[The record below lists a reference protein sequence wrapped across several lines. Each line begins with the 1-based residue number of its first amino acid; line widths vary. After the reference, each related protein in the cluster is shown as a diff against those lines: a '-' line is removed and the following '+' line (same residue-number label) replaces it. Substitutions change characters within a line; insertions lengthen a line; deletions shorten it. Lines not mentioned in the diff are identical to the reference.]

1 MKAEGTWDGALRVT
15 RTLLPPLP
23 QATYKTP
30 QKTCKKVEFV
40 EIWRRSVCRMPDAK
54 ILQKA
59 WRKSRSSQKSRRRR
73 RSSAS
78 SSGRSKADDANTTL
92 FTEGQTG
99 EEDDG
104 MVATLVII
112 CRVAPIPSHNRL
124 LILSASASLCSVEIL
139 WSGMS
144 AILHVL
150 YHSRPRGSPRT
161 TGAGGIAA
169 IPRYGIVFLALSS
182 TYQNNT
188 AYGIIGCYFRTE
200 SLFCDLILPT
210 RPA

>member
-1 MKAEGTWDGALRVT
+1 MVSSGD
-15 RTLLPPLP
+15 LLHKPKRAWKRKELEMVLLEWPERCSLTPPPLP

-30 QKTCKKVEFV
+30 RKKCKNVEFV
-40 EIWRRSVCRMPDAK
+40 EIWRRSVCRMPDSK
-54 ILQKA
+54 ILQKV

-73 RSSAS
+73 RNSAS
-78 SSGRSKADDANTTL
+78 GSGSSKDDDTNTTL
-92 FTEGQTG
+92 FTDGQTG

-124 LILSASASLCSVEIL
+124 LILSASASSFSVEIL

-150 YHSRPRGSPRT
+150 
-161 TGAGGIAA
+161 
-169 IPRYGIVFLALSS
+169 
-182 TYQNNT
+182 
-188 AYGIIGCYFRTE
+188 
-200 SLFCDLILPT
+200 
-210 RPA
+210 